1 MIRMMYWL
9 VSCYRFVFWGR
20 VPTRDTPTKCPVKLG
35 VFVGGDSCPP
45 VTLNTGFLNH
55 ALVGPGVHKG

>member
-1 MIRMMYWL
+1 MRWL
-9 VSCYRFVFWGR
+9 GR

>member
-20 VPTRDTPTKCPVKLG
+20 VPTRDTPTKCPVRPG
-35 VFVGGDSCPP
+35 VFVGVG
-45 VTLNTGFLNH
+45 
-55 ALVGPGVHKG
+55 LVPTRDLEHRFF

>member
-1 MIRMMYWL
+1 MRWL
-9 VSCYRFVFWGR
+9 GR

-35 VFVGGDSCPP
+35 VFVGVGLVPTRD
-45 VTLNTGFLNH
+45 LEHRFFLNH